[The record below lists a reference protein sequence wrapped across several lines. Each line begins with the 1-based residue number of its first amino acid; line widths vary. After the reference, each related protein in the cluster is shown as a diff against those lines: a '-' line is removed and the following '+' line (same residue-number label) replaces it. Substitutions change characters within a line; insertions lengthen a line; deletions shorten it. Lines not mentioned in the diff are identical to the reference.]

1 MEIVFAAAAAWV
13 YGLGDFCGGRA
24 SRRLDSIS
32 VTLFGQLF
40 GLILL
45 AVALVGFGDP
55 IAPLVDWGWGA
66 LAGASGLVGLGLL
79 YYCLANGAMTVVGPL
94 TAVVSAVLPVVV
106 GFALGERPTTLAVV
120 GIVVALL
127 GIVLVTGAI
136 GTPHVPTAPRIL
148 VLTVIGGVGFGLL
161 YVFLGQT
168 SDESGMWPLAAA
180 RLVSIGMAAAVVI
193 GRSRRTNDVGT
204 ITGFAM
210 AAGFFDMAGNVLFV
224 LASREGL
231 LSLVSVITA
240 LYPVSTILFAV
251 RFDGERLS
259 RTQFAG
265 LVGAGVAVALVALG
279 R

>member
-32 VTLFGQLF
+32 VTLYGQLF

-45 AVALVGFGDP
+45 ALALVGFGDP

-94 TAVVSAVLPVVV
+94 TAVVSAVLPVMV
-106 GFALGERPTTLAVV
+106 GFALGERPSGLALV
-120 GIVVALL
+120 GIVAALA
-127 GIVLVTGAI
+127 GIVFVTGAI
-136 GTPHVPTAPRIL
+136 GTPHVPTAPRIV
-148 VLTVIGGVGFGLL
+148 VLTVLGGIGFGLL
-161 YVFLGQT
+161 YVFLDQT

-180 RLVSIGMAAAVVI
+180 RAVSIGIAAVIVL
-193 GRSRRTNDVGT
+193 GRRGRGPSGRVGL
-204 ITGFAM
+204 FAVL
-210 AAGFFDMAGNVLFV
+210 AGVFDMGANVLFV
-224 LASREGL
+224 LATREGL

-240 LYPVSTILFAV
+240 LYPVSTILLAV
-251 RFDGERLS
+251 RFDQERLS
-259 RTQFAG
+259 RTQALG

>member
-1 MEIVFAAAAAWV
+1 VEIVFAAAAAWV

-32 VTLFGQLF
+32 VTLYGQLF

-55 IAPLVDWGWGA
+55 VAPLVDWGWGA

-94 TAVVSAVLPVVV
+94 TAVVSALLPVIV
-106 GFALGERPTTLAVV
+106 GFALGERPSGLAIL
-120 GIVVALL
+120 GIVAALA

-136 GTPHVPTAPRIL
+136 GTPHVPTSPRI
-148 VLTVIGGVGFGLL
+148 VALTVVGGIGFGLL
-161 YVFLGQT
+161 YVFLDQT

-180 RLVSIGMAAAVVI
+180 RAVSIGIAAVIVLGRRGRGPVSRI
-193 GRSRRTNDVGT
+193 GL
-204 ITGFAM
+204 FAVL
-210 AAGFFDMAGNVLFV
+210 AGVFDMGANVLFV
-224 LASREGL
+224 LATREGL

-240 LYPVSTILFAV
+240 LYPVSTILLAV
-251 RFDGERLS
+251 RFDRERLS
-259 RTQFAG
+259 RSQAVG

>member
-1 MEIVFAAAAAWV
+1 VEIVFAAAAAWV

-32 VTLFGQLF
+32 VTLFGQMF

-45 AVALVGFGDP
+45 AVALVSFGDP
-55 IAPLVDWGWGA
+55 IAPLADWGWGA

-79 YYCLANGAMTVVGPL
+79 YYCLAHGAMTVVGPL
-94 TAVVSAVLPVVV
+94 TAVVSALLPVIV
-106 GFALGERPTTLAVV
+106 GFALGERPSPLAVV
-120 GIVVALL
+120 GIVAALV

-136 GTPHVPTAPRIL
+136 GTPHTPTAPRI
-148 VLTVIGGVGFGLL
+148 VALTVLGGVGFGLL

-168 SDESGMWPLAAA
+168 SDESGMWPLASA
-180 RLVSIGMAAAVVI
+180 RAVSIGIATVIVLTRWRGGPTGRVTRFAVL
-193 GRSRRTNDVGT
+193 
-204 ITGFAM
+204 
-210 AAGFFDMAGNVLFV
+210 AGVFDMAGNVLFV

-251 RFDGERLS
+251 RFDHERLS
-259 RTQFAG
+259 RTQVVG
-265 LVGAGVAVALVALG
+265 LMGAGVAVALVALG

>member
-32 VTLFGQLF
+32 VTLYGQLF

-45 AVALVGFGDP
+45 AIALVGFGDP

-94 TAVVSAVLPVVV
+94 TAVVSAVLPVIV
-106 GFALGERPTTLAVV
+106 GFALGERPSGLAIV
-120 GIVVALL
+120 GIVAALA

-136 GTPHVPTAPRIL
+136 GTPHVPTAPRIVL
-148 VLTVIGGVGFGLL
+148 LTVLGGIGFGLL
-161 YVFLGQT
+161 YVFLDRT

-180 RLVSIGMAAAVVI
+180 RAVSIGIAAVIVVGRRRRGPVGRI
-193 GRSRRTNDVGT
+193 GL
-204 ITGFAM
+204 FAVL
-210 AAGFFDMAGNVLFV
+210 AGVFDIGANVLFV
-224 LASREGL
+224 LAAREGL

-240 LYPVSTILFAV
+240 LYPVSTILLAV
-251 RFDGERLS
+251 RFDRERLS
-259 RTQFAG
+259 RSQGFG
-265 LVGAGVAVALVALG
+265 LLGAGVAVALVALG

>member
-1 MEIVFAAAAAWV
+1 MFAAAAAWV

-32 VTLFGQLF
+32 VTLYGQLF

-45 AVALVGFGDP
+45 GVALLGFGDP
-55 IAPLVDWGWGA
+55 IAPLVDGGWGA

-94 TAVVSAVLPVVV
+94 TAVVSAVLPVIV
-106 GFALGERPTTLAVV
+106 GFALGERPSGLATV
-120 GIVVALL
+120 GIVAALV

-136 GTPHVPTAPRIL
+136 GTPHVPTAPRIV
-148 VLTVIGGVGFGLL
+148 VLTVLGGVGFGLL
-161 YVFLGQT
+161 YVLLDQT

-180 RLVSIGMAAAVVI
+180 RAVSIGIATVIVLGRRRRGPVGRIGLFAVL
-193 GRSRRTNDVGT
+193 
-204 ITGFAM
+204 
-210 AAGFFDMAGNVLFV
+210 AGVFDMGANVLFV
-224 LASREGL
+224 LATREGL

-240 LYPVSTILFAV
+240 LYPVSTILLAV

-259 RTQFAG
+259 RSQVVG

>member
-1 MEIVFAAAAAWV
+1 MFAAAAAWV

-32 VTLFGQLF
+32 VTLYGQLF
-40 GLILL
+40 GLLL
-45 AVALVGFGDP
+45 LTAALIGFGDP
-55 IAPLVDWGWGA
+55 MASLVDWGWGA

-94 TAVVSAVLPVVV
+94 TAVVSAVIPVIV
-106 GFALGERPTTLAVV
+106 GFALGERPSALALV
-120 GIVVALL
+120 GIVAALA

-136 GTPHVPTAPRIL
+136 GTPHVPTAPRIV
-148 VLTVIGGVGFGLL
+148 VLTVLGGVGFGLL

-168 SDESGMWPLAAA
+168 SEESGMWPLAAA
-180 RLVSIGMAAAVVI
+180 RTVSIGTAAMVVVVRRRRARAGTTSGRLTVFAV
-193 GRSRRTNDVGT
+193 
-204 ITGFAM
+204 
-210 AAGFFDMAGNVLFV
+210 AAGVFDMGGNILFV
-224 LASREGL
+224 LATREGL

-251 RFDGERLS
+251 RFDRERFS
-259 RTQFAG
+259 RTQG
-265 LVGAGVAVALVALG
+265 LGLLGAGVAVALVALG

>member
-1 MEIVFAAAAAWV
+1 MFAAAAAWV

-32 VTLFGQLF
+32 VTLYGQLF

-45 AVALVGFGDP
+45 AVALLGFGDP

-94 TAVVSAVLPVVV
+94 TAVVSAVLPVIV
-106 GFALGERPTTLAVV
+106 GFALGERPSGLALV
-120 GIVVALL
+120 GIVAALS

-136 GTPHVPTAPRIL
+136 GTPHVPTAPRIIA
-148 VLTVIGGVGFGLL
+148 LTVLGGVGFGLL
-161 YVFLGQT
+161 YVFLDQT

-180 RLVSIGMAAAVVI
+180 RAVSIGIAAIIVLGRRRRGPVGRIGLFAVL
-193 GRSRRTNDVGT
+193 
-204 ITGFAM
+204 
-210 AAGFFDMAGNVLFV
+210 AGVFDMGANVLFV
-224 LASREGL
+224 LATREGL

-240 LYPVSTILFAV
+240 LYPVSTILLAV
-251 RFDGERLS
+251 RFDHERLS
-259 RTQFAG
+259 RSQG
-265 LVGAGVAVALVALG
+265 LGLLGAGVAVALVALG

>member
-32 VTLFGQLF
+32 VTLYGQLF

-45 AVALVGFGDP
+45 GVALIGFGDP

-106 GFALGERPTTLAVV
+106 GFALGERPSGLAIV
-120 GIVVALL
+120 GIVAALA

-136 GTPHVPTAPRIL
+136 GTPHTRTAPRIIA
-148 VLTVIGGVGFGLL
+148 LTALGGVGFGLL

-180 RLVSIGMAAAVVI
+180 RAVSIGI
-193 GRSRRTNDVGT
+193 
-204 ITGFAM
+204 
-210 AAGFFDMAGNVLFV
+210 AAGVVVTRRRRGDAGPITRFAVLAGAFDMAGNVLFV

-251 RFDGERLS
+251 RFDHERLS
-259 RTQFAG
+259 RSQVLG

>member
-1 MEIVFAAAAAWV
+1 MFAAAAAWV

-45 AVALVGFGDP
+45 IVALIGFGDP

-94 TAVVSAVLPVVV
+94 TAVVSAVLPVIV
-106 GFALGERPTTLAVV
+106 GFALGERPSALAIV
-120 GIVVALL
+120 GIAVALV
-127 GIVLVTGAI
+127 GIVLVTGAV
-136 GTPHVPTAPRIL
+136 GTPHVPTAPRII
-148 VLTVIGGVGFGLL
+148 VLTALGGVGFGLL

-180 RLVSIGMAAAVVI
+180 RVVSIGIAAFIVVGRRGRGAV
-193 GRSRRTNDVGT
+193 GRVSA
-204 ITGFAM
+204 FAL
-210 AAGFFDMAGNVLFV
+210 AAGVFDIAGNVLFV

-251 RFDGERLS
+251 RFDRERLS
-259 RTQFAG
+259 RTQALG
-265 LVGAGVAVALVALG
+265 LVGAGIAVTLVALG

>member
-1 MEIVFAAAAAWV
+1 VEIVFAAAAAWV

-32 VTLFGQLF
+32 VTLYGQLF

-45 AVALVGFGDP
+45 AIALVGFGDP

-94 TAVVSAVLPVVV
+94 TAVVSAVLPVIV
-106 GFALGERPTTLAVV
+106 GFALGERPSGLAIV
-120 GIVVALL
+120 GIVAALA

-136 GTPHVPTAPRIL
+136 GTPHVPTAPRIVL
-148 VLTVIGGVGFGLL
+148 LTVLGGIGFGLL
-161 YVFLGQT
+161 YVFLDRT

-180 RLVSIGMAAAVVI
+180 RAVSIGIAAVIVVGRRRRGPVGRI
-193 GRSRRTNDVGT
+193 GL
-204 ITGFAM
+204 FAVL
-210 AAGFFDMAGNVLFV
+210 AGVFDIGANVLFV
-224 LASREGL
+224 LAAREGL

-240 LYPVSTILFAV
+240 LYPVSTILLAV
-251 RFDGERLS
+251 RFDRERLS
-259 RTQFAG
+259 RSQGFG
-265 LVGAGVAVALVALG
+265 LLGAGVAVALVALG